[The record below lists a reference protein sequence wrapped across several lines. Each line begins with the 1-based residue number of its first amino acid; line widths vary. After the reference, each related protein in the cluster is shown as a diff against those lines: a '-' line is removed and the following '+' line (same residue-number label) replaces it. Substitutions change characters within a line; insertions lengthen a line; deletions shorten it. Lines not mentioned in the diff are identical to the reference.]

1 MNSHKLN
8 PELAIVADFLE
19 QVMPFS
25 SLPENDFFSLI
36 RHIEIQYHKQH
47 TILTK
52 EDARK
57 KDGLRI
63 IRSGAAEIRGDN
75 EQLLDRIGEGES
87 FNLSGLLEE
96 NSKIHSVFIEDTL
109 VYFIA
114 KNHYQEMRL
123 KHRPFDRFFHGQ
135 RSRRIS
141 RALRTMTD
149 TSALARPIR
158 SLMTTEVF
166 TANPEDSVQ
175 QLAIAMSEK
184 RISSA
189 IIIEQDSIV
198 GIITDRDLRSRVLAH
213 GLPTATKVSEVM
225 TAYPISLPDS
235 ATVFDATLLMTR
247 YGYHHIPVV
256 KTDGKN
262 NTKELLAGI
271 ITTSDLM
278 LARQDDPVYLV
289 QHVSRQKTV
298 AGLAEVRENIP
309 SLFLQWVNAQLPAAQ
324 ISHVLTAIS
333 DAITTRLIELAIQ
346 RLGPAPVDFCWL
358 AFGSQA
364 RGEQLLNA
372 DQDNGILMADSVTPT
387 QLNWFKDL
395 ATFVCDGLNS
405 CGYDYCPGKVM
416 ATTDEWRQPLQ
427 GWRQTVDRWTTS
439 PTPDA
444 VMRVSIFFD
453 LRCVYGDTELSEQL
467 QNHMLKHTQQNT
479 IFQAALAANAL
490 ENRPPLG
497 IFRRFV
503 VERNGD

>member
-109 VYFIA
+109 VYFID

-158 SLMTTEVF
+158 SLMT
-166 TANPEDSVQ
+166 
-175 QLAIAMSEK
+175 IA
-184 RISSA
+184 
-189 IIIEQDSIV
+189 
-198 GIITDRDLRSRVLAH
+198 SR
-213 GLPTATKVSEVM
+213 
-225 TAYPISLPDS
+225 Y
-235 ATVFDATLLMTR
+235 
-247 YGYHHIPVV
+247 
-256 KTDGKN
+256 
-262 NTKELLAGI
+262 
-271 ITTSDLM
+271 
-278 LARQDDPVYLV
+278 
-289 QHVSRQKTV
+289 
-298 AGLAEVRENIP
+298 
-309 SLFLQWVNAQLPAAQ
+309 
-324 ISHVLTAIS
+324 
-333 DAITTRLIELAIQ
+333 
-346 RLGPAPVDFCWL
+346 
-358 AFGSQA
+358 
-364 RGEQLLNA
+364 
-372 DQDNGILMADSVTPT
+372 
-387 QLNWFKDL
+387 
-395 ATFVCDGLNS
+395 
-405 CGYDYCPGKVM
+405 
-416 ATTDEWRQPLQ
+416 
-427 GWRQTVDRWTTS
+427 
-439 PTPDA
+439 
-444 VMRVSIFFD
+444 
-453 LRCVYGDTELSEQL
+453 
-467 QNHMLKHTQQNT
+467 
-479 IFQAALAANAL
+479 
-490 ENRPPLG
+490 
-497 IFRRFV
+497 
-503 VERNGD
+503 